1 MVMCFRQKA
10 EHDTAHDSS
19 SYAVLLMAYGGPDS
33 LEDVEPFI
41 MDIRGGRQ
49 TPPELVEEI
58 RERYARIGGRSP
70 LREITS
76 DQGGALETL
85 LNAPEDDERS
95 AAPAST
101 SRVYIGMRHWQPYIA
116 DTLAEIVHAGY
127 RKVVTMC
134 MTPAYS
140 QMTVGSYLQKFHE
153 AQEKLGDDLDVVVV
167 ESWHTHPLY
176 IEAVAEKVR
185 AALREFPDDTRGEVQ
200 LVFSTHSL
208 PASIVEEG
216 DPYDAHMRE
225 IARLVI
231 ERLEMGALQ
240 SPPLSRRWHFCY
252 QSAGARKVVWLGPSI
267 EETLSRLAEEGHRHL
282 LVVPI
287 GFLCDHV
294 EILYDIDV
302 ECQDLAAELGVN
314 LKRIESLNTSPTFI
328 RALADIV
335 KQAKQKK

>member
-1 MVMCFRQKA
+1 MCSRQKS
-10 EHDTAHDSS
+10 EHEAARDSTH
-19 SYAVLLMAYGGPDS
+19 YAILLMAYGGPDS
-33 LEDVEPFI
+33 LDDVEPFI
-41 MDIRGGRQ
+41 MDIRGGRH

-70 LREITS
+70 LREITA
-76 DQGGALETL
+76 DQAGALETL
-85 LNAPEDDERS
+85 LNTPDDDERP
-95 AAPAST
+95 AAPTPSC
-101 SRVYIGMRHWQPYIA
+101 RVYIGMRHWQPYIA

-127 RKVVTMC
+127 RNLVTLC

-140 QMTVGSYLQKFHE
+140 EMTVGSYLQKFRE
-153 AQEKLGDDLDVVVV
+153 AQEKLGADLNVVTV
-167 ESWHTHPLY
+167 ESWHAHPLY
-176 IEAVAEKVR
+176 IEAVAEKVY
-185 AALREFPDDTRGEVQ
+185 AALKEFPDDVRSKVQ

-208 PASIVEEG
+208 PASVVEQG

-231 ERLEMGALQ
+231 DRLEMGALQ
-240 SPPLSRRWHFCY
+240 SPPLAERWHFCY
-252 QSAGARKVVWLGPSI
+252 QSAGARQVVWLGPSI
-267 EETLSRLAEEGHRHL
+267 EETITHLAREGHHHL

-302 ECQDLAAELGVN
+302 ECQELAGKLGIN
-314 LKRIESLNTSPTFI
+314 LKRTGSLNTSPAFL

-335 KQAKQKK
+335 KQAMEKK